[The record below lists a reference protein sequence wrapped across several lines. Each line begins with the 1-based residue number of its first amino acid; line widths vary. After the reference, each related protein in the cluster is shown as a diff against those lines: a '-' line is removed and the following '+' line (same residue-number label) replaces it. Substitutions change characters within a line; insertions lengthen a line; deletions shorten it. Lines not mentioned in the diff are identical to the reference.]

1 MEKALIKLAYKQVIA
16 IKDEGNFEKKV
27 FNATYQEFL
36 LKSQAYNPD
45 RKLKTFTQLKA
56 SDGRANSLH
65 YKLSFAIGGFLKS
78 LNNKIPF
85 LKDNA
90 GNSLVFDVPVFELV
104 ESDIEDKEAHIV
116 AINYIT
122 CVLTLLSVIGEYL
135 ILAIGDVNPEGGA
148 ETITVKMQP
157 GLSIISYKGRYQTYN
172 TPINGQE
179 VFA

>member
-1 MEKALIKLAYKQVIA
+1 MEKTLIKLAYKQAIA
-16 IKDEGNFEKKV
+16 IKDEGDFEKKV

-56 SDGRANSLH
+56 KDGRANSLH
-65 YKLSFAIGGFLKS
+65 YKLSFTIGDFLKS

-85 LKDNA
+85 IKDNA
-90 GNSLVFDVPVFELV
+90 GNSLVFDVPVFELI

-116 AINYIT
+116 AINYTT
-122 CVLTLLSVIGEYL
+122 CVLTLLNVIGEYL
-135 ILAIGDVNPEGGA
+135 ILAIGDVNLEAVA

-157 GLSIISYKGRYQTYN
+157 GLSVISYKGSYQAYN
-172 TPINGQE
+172 KE

>member
-1 MEKALIKLAYKQVIA
+1 MGKTLIKLAYKQVIN
-16 IKDEGNFEKKV
+16 IKDDGDFEKKV

-45 RKLKTFTQLKA
+45 GKLKTFTQLKA

-65 YKLSFAIGGFLKS
+65 YKLGFTIGNFLKS

-90 GNSLVFDVPVFELV
+90 DNSLAFDLPVFELI
-104 ESDIEDKEAHIV
+104 ESDIEDKKAHVV

-135 ILAIGDVNPEGGA
+135 ILAIGDVNPEEVV

-157 GLSIISYKGRYQTYN
+157 GLSVMSYKGRPRVYN
-172 TPINGQE
+172 KGVPDI
-179 VFA
+179 